1 MPDDDDTPHIDIEN
15 WVLGLSEEVDDLTD
29 QLKQTRRIA
38 FVAYAVAGVA
48 LLGVIN
54 LAKRLMTVESRP
66 VPTVHEPV
74 VSTPLASSES
84 MQASE
89 DVPVEDFSTKSP
101 VAEAVHLPG
110 SELSEEAKQIAE
122 SDQTVKLPEP
132 PVA

>member
-1 MPDDDDTPHIDIEN
+1 MADDDDTPGIDMEN

-54 LAKRLMTVESRP
+54 LAKRLMAVESRP
-66 VPTVHEPV
+66 VPTSFGPV
-74 VSTPLASSES
+74 VFTP
-84 MQASE
+84 QASE
-89 DVPVEDFSTKSP
+89 DVPVEDFSTKTP

-110 SELSEEAKQIAE
+110 SELSEKAKQIAE
-122 SDQTVKLPEP
+122 ADQTVKLPEP

>member
-122 SDQTVKLPEP
+122 SDQTVKLSEP